1 MGENTIVIMEKN
13 IETNFLE
20 TELATLKIQ
29 ANDEYLLNVF
39 VMREKDENAENENLK
54 LHLKIS
60 TDKDVEDWQYEEI
73 FNQYNEEIYAEMQL
87 TISEDLEEFNPTWE
101 IVFDYNDEALENQIT
116 KILSLHKTELS
127 RINNEMKS
135 DGE

>member
-101 IVFDYNDEALENQIT
+101 IVFDYNEEALENQIT

>member
-39 VMREKDENAENENLK
+39 VMREKDENTENENLK